1 MCVSVF
7 LLGFILNGILC
18 TFWTCFL
25 SHVGVVFARKFS
37 TLPLPLFSE
46 SLSLSLFLLRTPIMW
61 MLVYLILSKR
71 SLGFSGGST
80 GKEPACNSR
89 DLGSILGLG
98 RSPGEG
104 KGYPL
109 KYSGLENSMD
119 CIICQVA
126 KSQTWLRDFSF
137 FFPRGL
143 WYCPH
148 FFFHSFFFCD
158 RDFHHSVFQLT
169 YLLFCLSYSPINF
182 FHCIFHF
189 SYCIVHLL

>member
-1 MCVSVF
+1 MGIPLCVICCFSLIAFSIFSCLIFISLINMCVSVF

-37 TLPLPLFSE
+37 TLPLPVFSE

-126 KSQTWLRDFSF
+126 KSQT
-137 FFPRGL
+137 
-143 WYCPH
+143 
-148 FFFHSFFFCD
+148 
-158 RDFHHSVFQLT
+158 
-169 YLLFCLSYSPINF
+169 
-182 FHCIFHF
+182 
-189 SYCIVHLL
+189 